1 MPIPI
6 VEAAGHVDG
15 ARIGGPDR
23 KAGAVDT
30 VALHHVGAQ
39 KVHTVPVL
47 ALGKQVQ
54 VQFTNAQVTAA

>member
-15 ARIGGPDR
+15 ARIGSPDS
-23 KAGAVDT
+23 KAGAADT
-30 VALHHVGAQ
+30 VASHHVGAQ
-39 KVHTVPVL
+39 KVHAVPVL

-54 VQFTNAQVTAA
+54 VQFANGQVIAA